1 MRYDK
6 DEEDGYVDYTE
17 EESFHE
23 GYSKKTKTS
32 MDKHINIH
40 ISLKYNKIY
49 QQPKLYANEHYRQ

>member
-6 DEEDGYVDYTE
+6 DEEDGYVDYKE

-23 GYSKKTKTS
+23 GYSNKTKTS

-40 ISLKYNKIY
+40 ISLKYKKLY
-49 QQPKLYANEHYRQ
+49 QPKLYANEHYRQ